1 MNERMNEVAN
11 KLLNKDYTTTKTN
24 LYLLDTRSVYYRNLI
39 QTFFINVVALKF
51 MFGMVVTLQVM
62 RNHMAYFTLQPIF

>member
-11 KLLNKDYTTTKTN
+11 KLLNKDYTTTKTY

-39 QTFFINVVALKF
+39 QTFFKNVVALKF